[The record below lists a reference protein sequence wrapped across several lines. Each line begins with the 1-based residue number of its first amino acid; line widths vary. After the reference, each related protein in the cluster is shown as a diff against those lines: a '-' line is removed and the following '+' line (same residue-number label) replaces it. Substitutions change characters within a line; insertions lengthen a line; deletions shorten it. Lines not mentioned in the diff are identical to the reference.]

1 MIDKRISVFIGA
13 TVLAA
18 FLMSAVVLVAFQP
31 NAGPA
36 WALALGLFILL
47 SVLASHLS
55 FRVTATGSVTSLEFL
70 PELGCLILLGPAGAL
85 VESVVSGLIT
95 QHFIFRNQPRK
106 VAFNVA
112 QSALSI
118 GVAGLVYTGLG
129 AVPSLTAL
137 PFSQAFPAFVAAA
150 VTYFATNSV
159 AVSSIMSLSEREVFT
174 DIWLRLYGKTVLF
187 DVVISPF
194 AYAVAYLYVR
204 WGVFALL
211 LAVVPIIG
219 LRYSYGINIQ
229 LQQLNRDLLRVLVK
243 TLEAQDPYT
252 SGHSIRVAE
261 RAKIVAEQLGLR
273 SRQVRIIETA
283 ALLHDIGKIGSEF
296 SRILRQKG
304 PLTPE
309 QRQLIRSHP
318 DRGVEIIQ
326 SVRAIDPLVL
336 KCVRHHHERFDGTG
350 YPAGLAGEEIPLGAR
365 IIAIS
370 DTIDAMLTAR
380 PYRDA
385 LPVAVVRA
393 ELLKCTGSQF
403 DPRAVQAFLATGLF
417 GEAAE
422 DHEGELSMDYSLGGD
437 AVAEPRKTAAL

>member
-1 MIDKRISVFIGA
+1 MAANGRISLFIGI

-18 FLMSAVVLVAFQP
+18 FLMSAAILVLFQP
-31 NAGPA
+31 AAGGA
-36 WALALGLFILL
+36 WSLALALFILL

-55 FRVTATGSVTSLEFL
+55 FRVTTTGSVASLEFL

-85 VESVVSGLIT
+85 VESVVSGLVT
-95 QHFIFRNQPRK
+95 QHFIFRNPPRK

-112 QSALSI
+112 QSVLSI
-118 GVAGLVYTGLG
+118 GVAGFVYTGLG
-129 AVPSLTAL
+129 GSPSLSTL
-137 PFSQAFPAFVAAA
+137 TFSQAFPPFVAAA

-159 AVSSIMSLSEREVFT
+159 AVSSIMTLSAEGSFA

-187 DVVISPF
+187 DVIISPF

-204 WGVFALL
+204 WGVLALI

-219 LRYSYGINIQ
+219 LRYSYGVNIQ

-261 RAKIVAEQLGLR
+261 RAKLVAEQLGLR
-273 SRQVRIIETA
+273 AGHVRIIETA
-283 ALLHDIGKIGSEF
+283 ALLHDIGKIGNEF

-309 QRQLIRSHP
+309 QRELIRSHP
-318 DRGVEIIQ
+318 ERGVEIIQ
-326 SVRAIDPLVL
+326 SVRALDPLVL
-336 KCVRHHHERFDGTG
+336 ACVRHHHERFDGTG
-350 YPAGLAGEEIPLGAR
+350 YPAGLTGEEIPLGAR
-365 IIAIS
+365 IIMVS

-385 LPVAVVRA
+385 LPVAVVHA

-403 DPRAVQAFLATGLF
+403 DPRIVRAFLATGLF
-417 GEAAE
+417 GETVDDEPSVPEIPNFDDGQARRTA
-422 DHEGELSMDYSLGGD
+422 SL
-437 AVAEPRKTAAL
+437 